1 MNRPSVTY
9 HITPEDEGRT
19 MKEFLRKKEGVS
31 KKLLVRMKHEKSI
44 FLNGEFTYLDH
55 SLKAGDTIML
65 VMSEEESEHIIPQEM
80 EIHIVFEDEDLMVL
94 NKPAHQCVHPTLLHP
109 AGTLANGVVH
119 YWKQQGFNRK
129 FRPVNRLDKD
139 TTGLVIVAK
148 NQFAHQQLAIV
159 QKKHEIERTYEAIVH
174 GRIEK
179 DRGTIDAPIARHA
192 ESLMIREV
200 REDGQTAITY
210 YQVIERYADA
220 TYIQLRLKTGRT
232 HQIRVHMSYI
242 GHPLLGDDLYGG
254 SREWIGRQ
262 ALHGRY
268 LQFPHPRSG
277 EAMSFQVDPPE
288 DFYRLISQL
297 EESVDSL

>member
-1 MNRPSVTY
+1 MIYPTVTY
-9 HITPEDEGRT
+9 HISPEDEGRT
-19 MKEFLRKKEGVS
+19 MKEFLRRKEGVS

-55 SLKAGDTIML
+55 PLKAGDTITL
-65 VMSEEESEHIIPQEM
+65 VMSEEESEHIIPQEID
-80 EIHIVFEDEDLMVL
+80 IHIVFEDEDIMVL
-94 NKPAHQCVHPTLLHP
+94 NKAANQCVHPTLLHP
-109 AGTLANGVVH
+109 DGTLANGVVH
-119 YWKQQGFNRK
+119 YWKQQGFSRK

-159 QKKHEIERTYEAIVH
+159 QKEHQIQRMYEAVVH
-174 GRIEK
+174 GKVEK

-200 REDGQTAITY
+200 REDGQHAVTHY
-210 YQVIERYADA
+210 EVLDRFQDA
-220 TYIQLRLKTGRT
+220 TYVRLRLETGRT
-232 HQIRVHMSYI
+232 HQIRVHMSYM

-254 SREWIGRQ
+254 SREWIARQ

-268 LQFPHPRSG
+268 LYFPHPRSG
-277 EAMSFQVDPPE
+277 DAMSFEAPLPE
-288 DFYRLISQL
+288 DLMNLLNGLKKMVQ
-297 EESVDSL
+297 